1 MHEQLKE
8 ILTVSEVIWIYDE
21 PHGISVLQKTLES
34 GRVLYGVMVYDS
46 CQWHC
51 IDIQET
57 DEHGAQIM
65 YNCMV
70 KAVNAARS
78 V

>member
-1 MHEQLKE
+1 MHEQLKGM
-8 ILTVSEVIWIYDE
+8 LTVSEEIWIYDE
-21 PHGISVLQKTLES
+21 PNGVAVLQKTFES
-34 GRVLYGVMVYDS
+34 GRVLYAAMAYDGFE
-46 CQWHC
+46 WLC

-65 YNCMV
+65 YNSMV